1 MASVAWR
8 VGIHLFS
15 VGVGSGLVGFGCA
28 PAPSDASSKAVDSA
42 FVVPWEEVEGYM
54 KAAPSPVQ
62 VAAWLRRE
70 RVGFY
75 REPLHDPTLAGRYSG
90 LQGAA
95 NLGIYLT
102 DMAYAHA
109 TGQYQVAYE
118 YLSAVQRLASRYGLE
133 DIFSVERLKTLD
145 RLQDKPDSIQHLF
158 GQYYGEVQDRLVET
172 GQQAL
177 LRHMIL
183 GGWLESLHI
192 VLALLGKESID
203 RKALS
208 EVIFLQPHLMPLLI
222 RLYAIDTLHSPASRQ
237 ILAHLDTLNQAFKA
251 LPRALPTGPQ
261 TTVSGRTIRMV
272 TSGGMELRPDQVKE
286 VQKALNKL
294 RDFLT

>member
-1 MASVAWR
+1 MASVVWR
-8 VGIHLFS
+8 VGIHLLS
-15 VGVGSGLVGFGCA
+15 VGVCSGLVGSGCA
-28 PAPSDASSKAVDSA
+28 PAPSEASSEAVDSA
-42 FVVPWEEVEGYM
+42 YVVPWEEVEGYM
-54 KAAPSPVQ
+54 KVAPSPVQ
-62 VAAWLRRE
+62 VAAWLRQE
-70 RVGFY
+70 RMGFY

-109 TGQYQVAYE
+109 TGNYQAAYE

-192 VLALLGKESID
+192 VLVLLGKENTD

-208 EVIFLQPHLMPLLI
+208 EVILLQPHLMPLLI

-237 ILAHLDTLNQAFKA
+237 ILAHLDTLNQALRALPKA
-251 LPRALPTGPQ
+251 LPTSPQ

-272 TSGGMELRPDQVKE
+272 TTGGMELKPDQVKE
-286 VQKALNKL
+286 VQKVLEKL